1 MLGLFK
7 STVNP
12 IFTSIMSRVVGADEQ
27 GMEID
32 KTYRHAYGQTDR
44 HKDVKKKKRINRRTV
59 NKTQTDVRTNGET
72 QSEIWVD

>member
-32 KTYRHAYGQTDR
+32 KTYRNAYGQTDR
-44 HKDVKKKKRINRRTV
+44 HKTPKLKKDK
-59 NKTQTDVRTNGET
+59 QTDS
-72 QSEIWVD
+72 Q

>member
-44 HKDVKKKKRINRRTV
+44 HKDVKKKK
-59 NKTQTDVRTNGET
+59 G
-72 QSEIWVD
+72 